1 MKSIPTPNDIAPII
15 LRRSYPSDA
24 EGIRE
29 LVNPLASDGLMLPRS
44 LSSIYDNIR
53 DFRVLV
59 DGDRIVGSAALHVC
73 WEDLAEIRTL
83 AVLEE
88 IRSRGW
94 GKALVDDCIKE
105 SAVLR
110 VPRVFTLSFTP
121 DFFKHLGFSEIE
133 KESLPQKIWK
143 DCIHCPHFP
152 DCKEVALIYGG

>member
-1 MKSIPTPNDIAPII
+1 MNVNIK
-15 LRRSYPSDA
+15 LRRSFPSDA

-59 DGDRIVGSAALHVC
+59 DGERIVGSAALHIC
-73 WEDLAEIRTL
+73 WNDIAEIRTL
-83 AVLEE
+83 AVSEE
-88 IRSRGW
+88 IRSKGW

-105 SAVLR
+105 SNLLR
-110 VPRVFTLSFTP
+110 IPRVFTLSFTP
-121 DFFKHLGFSEIE
+121 EFFKHLGFSEIE

-152 DCKEVALIYGG
+152 DCKEVALIYGIGNGE